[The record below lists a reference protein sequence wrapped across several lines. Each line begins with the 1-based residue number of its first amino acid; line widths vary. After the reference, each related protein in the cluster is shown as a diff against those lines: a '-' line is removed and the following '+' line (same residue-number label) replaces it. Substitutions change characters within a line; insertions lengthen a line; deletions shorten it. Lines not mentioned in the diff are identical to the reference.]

1 MADATDATPTAQE
14 TADDLS
20 EAQIAVHWRE
30 EEYYPPPEK
39 FVAQANANDP
49 AILQRFSEQH
59 FPDCFIEYAEL
70 LDWDRKWE
78 TILDT
83 SKAPFWKWWVGGR
96 LNVCVNCV
104 DRHLDS
110 LGDENAFIWV
120 PEPEEAETQEITYRD
135 LHRRVNEFAA
145 LLRDFAGAKT
155 GDRVTF
161 HLPMVPELPVSML
174 ACARMGVVHSEVFGG
189 FSGTACGQRM
199 ADAKST
205 VLVTMDAY
213 YRNGDLIDHKIKAD
227 DAIEAARKDGIEVE
241 KVLVWRRIPGEYH
254 SQSEMVEGRDF
265 FIDELLERY
274 DGQQVEPESMPAEA
288 PLFLMYTSGT
298 TGRPK
303 GCQHSTGGYLS
314 YVAGTS
320 KYYQDIHPDDTYWCF
335 ADIGWITGHSY
346 IVYGPLA
353 LGTTSVMYEG
363 VPTYPDAGRPWR
375 IAEKLGVD
383 IFHTAPT
390 TIRMLRKLGPNEPE
404 KYNYHFKTMTTVGE
418 PIEPDVWRW
427 YYDFVGKGRAAI
439 TDTWWQ
445 TENGGFLGSTLPGL
459 QPMKPGSCGPGVL
472 GIFPVIFDE
481 NGDEVAAGSGKAG
494 NICIRNPW
502 PGIFQTIWGQPE
514 RFVET
519 YYAKY
524 NKNKDSKDW
533 RDWPYFA
540 GDGAVQ
546 AADGYFRILGRVDDV
561 INVAGHRLG
570 TKEIESAAIEVE
582 EVAEAAAVPV
592 IDELRGKV
600 VEVYVAL
607 KPGYEP
613 SKELEQKVS
622 AQITKSIGPI
632 ARPKSVWIVADMP
645 KTRSGKIMR
654 RVIAAVSNFA
664 DVGDTTTLANP
675 EIVDSIR
682 QHVQSEKVARGETP
696 RELSEQEKQEI
707 AAFGHAE

>member
-1 MADATDATPTAQE
+1 M
-14 TADDLS
+14 
-20 EAQIAVHWRE
+20 V
-30 EEYYPPPEK
+30 
-39 FVAQANANDP
+39 
-49 AILQRFSEQH
+49 
-59 FPDCFIEYAEL
+59 
-70 LDWDRKWE
+70 
-78 TILDT
+78 
-83 SKAPFWKWWVGGR
+83 
-96 LNVCVNCV
+96 
-104 DRHLDS
+104 
-110 LGDENAFIWV
+110 WV
-120 PEPEEAETQEITYRD
+120 PEPEDEATQEISYEE
-135 LHRRVNEFAA
+135 LHSRVNEFAA
-145 LLRDFAGAKT
+145 LLEDFAGVST

-161 HLPMVPELPVSML
+161 HLPMVPQLPVSML
-174 ACARMGVVHSEVFGG
+174 ACARLGVIHSEVFGG
-189 FSGTACGQRM
+189 FSGAACGHRI
-199 ADAKST
+199 ADSQSKI
-205 VLVTMDAY
+205 LVTIDGY
-213 YRNGDLIDHKIKAD
+213 YRNGELIDHKAKAD
-227 DAIEAARKDGIEVE
+227 EAISAAQEEGVEVD
-241 KVLVWRRIPGEYH
+241 KVLVWRRRPGEYA
-254 SQSEMVEGRDF
+254 SSSPMVKGRDF
-265 FIDELLERY
+265 FVDELLESYR
-274 DGQQVEPESMPAEA
+274 GRRVEPVSMPAEA

-320 KYYQDIHPDDTYWCF
+320 KYYQDIHSDDTYWCF

-375 IAEKLGVD
+375 IAERLGVN

-390 TIRMLRKLGPNEPE
+390 TIRMLRKLGPEEPA
-404 KYNYHFKTMTTVGE
+404 KYEYHFKHMTTVGE

-427 YYDFVGKGRAAI
+427 YYESVGKGQAAI
-439 TDTWWQ
+439 VDTWWQ
-445 TENGGFLGSTLPGL
+445 TENGGFLGSTLPAL

-472 GIFPVIFDE
+472 GVYPVIYDE
-481 NGDEVAAGSGKAG
+481 NGDEVPRGSGKAG

-514 RFVET
+514 RFVST

-524 NKNKDSKDW
+524 NRNKQSTDW

-546 AADGYFRILGRVDDV
+546 APDGYFRILGRVDDV

-570 TKEIESAAIEVE
+570 TKEIESATITVG

-592 IDELRGKV
+592 IDELRGKI

-607 KPGYEP
+607 KPGFSP
-613 SKELEQKVS
+613 SKDIEQKV
-622 AQITKSIGPI
+622 ADAVDREIGKI
-632 ARPKSVWIVADMP
+632 ARPKNVWIVTDMP

-654 RVIAAVSNFA
+654 RVIAGISNFA

-675 EIVDSIR
+675 EIVEEIR
-682 QHVQSEKVARGETP
+682 HHVQSEKLARGEAP
-696 RELSEQEKQEI
+696 RELSAQERKEI
-707 AAFGHAE
+707 AAFGHAD